1 MKYLLKD
8 GKVERSRREKEERK
22 REREKERKR
31 EREKER
37 KREREKIVDAMRGER
52 RCLMS

>member
-22 REREKERKR
+22 REREK
-31 EREKER
+31 
-37 KREREKIVDAMRGER
+37 IVDAMRGER
-52 RCLMS
+52 RSLMS

>member
-8 GKVERSRREKEERK
+8 GKVERSR
-22 REREKERKR
+22 
-31 EREKER
+31 REKER

>member
-8 GKVERSRREKEERK
+8 GKVERSRK
-22 REREKERKR
+22 RERERER
-31 EREKER
+31 REKEKHR
-37 KREREKIVDAMRGER
+37 VFVFGNAMRGER

>member
-31 EREKER
+31 EREK
-37 KREREKIVDAMRGER
+37 IVDAMRGER